1 MAPAHRRSRSS
12 RFRSAALTLLISLA
26 AAPALAQAPAD
37 PRAAVAPDVAA
48 LRAEVDELRGEV
60 SALRAMLAE
69 MRATLAP
76 AASVRP
82 AAQTPQQPAPAVTPE
97 QLEVVRT
104 QLGELSQVKVE
115 SASRQPL
122 RLSGT
127 ILANTFVNSGDANWL
142 ENPNLVDAPSLSSGR
157 TGSMSGT
164 MRQSRVGLE
173 MTGVA
178 VGSWQAT
185 GAIVADFFG
194 GVPNF
199 QTGTVMGLTRMV
211 YAFARLQRE
220 GTAIQVGQDHVLLAP
235 RDPTSLAALSFPLLF
250 RSGNLYLRAP
260 QVRVEQA
267 LGDRWHAAVGLVAP
281 IAGDAGSDFEF
292 APAAGTG
299 ERSKLPGLQ
308 ARIAV
313 GRDDPD
319 APREAS
325 IGFSGHVSGRRVG
338 DFDEA
343 SWAAVVDFRV
353 RSGRAGVTGEWF
365 AAENVEAFG
374 GAVSQS
380 GRATGGWIEG
390 QFAVTPKTS
399 VNGGFGL
406 DRPSDAVGRLVRAEN
421 RSAYGNLMVTFTP
434 EVAVSAEYRWLRT
447 RLGFQPQSRQNHHV
461 NLVLALRF

>member
-1 MAPAHRRSRSS
+1 MAGLLL
-12 RFRSAALTLLISLA
+12 LTST
-26 AAPALAQAPAD
+26 PALGQTPSDA
-37 PRAAVAPDVAA
+37 RASAPDVAA

-60 SALRAMLAE
+60 GALRALVAE
-69 MRATLAP
+69 MRAALAAGHPAPPRTGSAP
-76 AASVRP
+76 A
-82 AAQTPQQPAPAVTPE
+82 QQQPAPVVSPE
-97 QLEVVRT
+97 QFEIVRA
-104 QLGELSQVKVE
+104 QLGELAQTKVE
-115 SASRQPL
+115 SASRQPVK
-122 RLSGT
+122 LSGT
-127 ILANTFVNSGDANWL
+127 ILANTFVNSGDANWI
-142 ENPNLVDAPSLSSGR
+142 ENPNLVDAPSLASGS

-164 MRQSRVGLE
+164 MRQSRLGLE

-185 GAIVADFFG
+185 GAIVADFLG

-199 QTGTVMGLTRMV
+199 QTGTVMGLPRMV
-211 YAFARLQRE
+211 YAFARLQRD

-267 LGDRWHAAVGLVAP
+267 LGDRWHAAIGLVAP
-281 IAGDAGSDFEF
+281 IAGDAGNDFEF
-292 APAAGTG
+292 APPAGTG

-313 GRDDPD
+313 GRDDRD

-338 DFDEA
+338 EFDDA
-343 SWAAVVDFRV
+343 SWAVAVDFRA

-365 AAENVEAFG
+365 VAENVEAFG
-374 GAVSQS
+374 GAVSQP
-380 GRATGGWIEG
+380 GRAAGGWIEG
-390 QFAVTPKTS
+390 QFAVTPTTS

-421 RSAYGNLMVTFTP
+421 RSAYGNLTMSFTP

-447 RLGFQPQSRQNHHV
+447 RLGFQPVPRQNHHV